1 MISIEKREISNTF
14 THLPIYNISF
24 VLSVFQV
31 SPIFQFLMIFGVN
44 STFTFYLR
52 FHRAAMT
59 FPSSRSLKSLRRR
72 SLGAIDWTLVVKR
85 VTRVL
90 HRKIGPYDSRE
101 GHRLKGRLATD
112 AQYCWASGHDIGAG
126 EFEFRQA
133 QGRTP
138 YWKYEK
144 SGRKI
149 VQYTCLVKLSMK
161 FCFLFGMCKIMQL
174 EKYWVKLS
182 LEAAELIPRTVS
194 STWIYFNCKISEN
207 I

>member
-1 MISIEKREISNTF
+1 MYKWRYKIPCNILLALILTIQSNPIDNLITDIIPVPRNIPKLHNIQSNLSMISIEKREISNTF

-59 FPSSRSLKSLRRR
+59 FPSSRSLKSLRR

-112 AQYCWASGHDIGAG
+112 A
-126 EFEFRQA
+126 
-133 QGRTP
+133 
-138 YWKYEK
+138 
-144 SGRKI
+144 
-149 VQYTCLVKLSMK
+149 
-161 FCFLFGMCKIMQL
+161 
-174 EKYWVKLS
+174 
-182 LEAAELIPRTVS
+182 
-194 STWIYFNCKISEN
+194 
-207 I
+207 